1 MEMQTTLDNN
11 FGPYQKQQPTN
22 ALSMSNFNNS
32 VSAGSL
38 SIVYITG
45 HGDKY

>member
-1 MEMQTTLDNN
+1 MEMQTTLDNK
-11 FGPYQKQQPTN
+11 FG
-22 ALSMSNFNNS
+22 MSNFNNS

-45 HGDKY
+45 QGDKY